1 MEHSGVKV
9 SIVAFRAPKK
19 VRMIGMGVGV
29 LLLGMVVSSSFAQ
42 TPIPKITLGVDQAQ
56 NPRDVAVTIQIL
68 ILLTILTLSPSILV
82 LMTSFTRLVVVLHLV
97 RQAIG
102 LQNVPPNPVV
112 IGLALFLTFFIMQ
125 GPISQIYQEAWMPY
139 RDNKITIQ
147 EAFSKAQGPL
157 KEFMLRQTRPKDL
170 ALMASFSRVEQ
181 PENPQQ
187 LSLGVV
193 VPGFVISELRTA
205 FQIGFL
211 IYLPFLV
218 IDMVVAS
225 VLMSMGMLMLPP
237 AMISLPFKLL
247 LFVLADGWYLLV
259 QSLLTSFR

>member
-1 MEHSGVKV
+1 MKHIPQSYLFI
-9 SIVAFRAPKK
+9 SLIVLF
-19 VRMIGMGVGV
+19 
-29 LLLGMVVSSSFAQ
+29 LLSLSPPAYAQ
-42 TPIPKITLGVDQAQ
+42 TPIPKVTIGIDPAQ
-56 NPRDVAVTIQIL
+56 TPQDVAVTIQIL

-82 LMTSFTRLVVVLHLV
+82 LMTSFTRLVVVFHLV

-102 LQNVPPNPVV
+102 LQNVPPNPVL
-112 IGLALFLTFFIMQ
+112 IGLALFLTFFLMQ
-125 GPISQIYQEAWMPY
+125 GTIAQIHDTAWVPY
-139 RDNKITIQ
+139 REKEITIQ
-147 EAFSKAQGPL
+147 EAFRLAQEPI
-157 KEFMLRQTRPKDL
+157 KTFMLRQTRPKDL
-170 ALMASFSRVEQ
+170 ALMISFAHLEQ
-181 PENPQQ
+181 PQTPQQ
-187 LSLGVV
+187 LSLGVI

-218 IDMVVAS
+218 IDMIISS

-259 QSLLTSFR
+259 QSLLTSFH